1 MFWFTLILQVF
12 DISSLQIF
20 SPQELDYLIC
30 GRQEIWEVGLCSLYP
45 SYSMLSIPLN
55 KSWSLQPESLVD
67 NIKFDHG
74 YTAKSP
80 AIVNVS
86 ASVLTCYVSQIQLLC
101 SSLILY
107 SCLQLL
113 DIMAGFTPDQQHAFC
128 QFVTGAPRLP
138 PGGLAALSPKLTIVR
153 KVYFL
158 IYHDICYWNMCI
170 VIPSDAVFWVTW
182 CYF

>member
-1 MFWFTLILQVF
+1 MF

-30 GRQEIWEVGLCSLYP
+30 GRQEIWEVMLCPLYP

-55 KSWSLQPESLVD
+55 KSLFLQPESLVD

-86 ASVLTCYVSQIQLLC
+86 VSVLTCHICYVQLLC
-101 SSLILY
+101 
-107 SCLQLL
+107 
-113 DIMAGFTPDQQHAFC
+113 
-128 QFVTGAPRLP
+128 
-138 PGGLAALSPKLTIVR
+138 
-153 KVYFL
+153 
-158 IYHDICYWNMCI
+158 
-170 VIPSDAVFWVTW
+170 
-182 CYF
+182 